1 MSNTAF
7 LLKVYVS
14 DTRLSFDYYLF
25 FLSSDRLLFCS
36 FMLSGIS
43 LINSIKPI
51 LLFSPIQSD
60 NLCLLNAEFSTFTL
74 IVITENILD
83 SFLLQYFVLS

>member
-25 FLSSDRLLFCS
+25 FLSSDLLLFCS

-43 LINSIKPI
+43 LINGVKPN
-51 LLFSPIQSD
+51 F
-60 NLCLLNAEFSTFTL
+60 A
-74 IVITENILD
+74 
-83 SFLLQYFVLS
+83 FLPDPV